1 MLEDVVSAVKSR
13 GLTEKAII
21 ISFDMEHL
29 KAVYELEPSIELWY
43 LVDEITPE
51 NIAQAKALGGKVWL
65 SANFEKNT
73 AESISLAMRF
83 NQYNSQEKHHF
94 SSDFHAAY
102 VCQVYWHIHPLQRF
116 EQQQCL
122 QPDR

>member
-43 LVDEITPE
+43 LIDEITPE

-73 AESISLAMRF
+73 AECISLAMSE
-83 NQYNSQEKHHF
+83 NINF
-94 SSDFHAAY
+94 SLWTVNTAEDAKMLY
-102 VCQVYWHIHPLQRF
+102 DMGIRYMETDILCN
-116 EQQQCL
+116 
-122 QPDR
+122 